1 MILRLAAAG
10 VVPFSGT
17 GPTQTNSAA
26 DNSGLLGWIV
36 AGILGLALV
45 WHLMSGKFEVRE
57 KTITRNMMVQGP
69 VTYKINFSTTGENR
83 SRFQVLPEH
92 DFGAWQTMV

>member
-1 MILRLAAAG
+1 MILGLAAAG
-10 VVPFSGT
+10 IVPFSGT
-17 GPTQTNSAA
+17 GPTQTSTAA

-36 AGILGLALV
+36 AGILGLALL
-45 WHLMSGKFEVRE
+45 WRLMSGKFEVRE
-57 KTITRNMMVQGP
+57 KTTTRNMMVQGP
-69 VTYKINFSTTGENR
+69 VTYKVNFSTTGENR